1 MTRQT
6 KRLFSN
12 QGKLMVLAMDH
23 AQGGLMGGLEKPLDL
38 ARQYADSLLDG
49 FLMNVG
55 PAAVMQEPALL
66 GKKLLLRAGFGGSMQ
81 ATDFTNVHRNHV
93 SPQTALRLGADA
105 VVMMVTIGGAD
116 YQSLQDAASAID
128 AYHQLGIPVIA
139 EILASDFSKTMTYDI
154 QANGARIA
162 AELGADVVKAF
173 YTENFDKVVAYC
185 PVPIILAGGP
195 KDQDIASV
203 ARRAVDVGVKG
214 FAFGRNLFQNPQA
227 GQLIRTLDGILRG

>member
-1 MTRQT
+1 ME
-6 KRLFSN
+6 
-12 QGKLMVLAMDH
+12 
-23 AQGGLMGGLEKPLDL
+23 GLEKPLDL
-38 ARQYADSLLDG
+38 ARRHADSPLGG

-66 GKKLLLRAGFGGSMQ
+66 EEAPAARRFGGSMQ
-81 ATDFTNVHRNHV
+81 ASEFAMSTATV

-116 YQSLQDAASAID
+116 YQGLQDAAGAID
-128 AYHQLGIPVIA
+128 AYHQLGIPVVA
-139 EILASDFSKTMTYDI
+139 EILASDFSQTMTYEI

-185 PVPIILAGGP
+185 PVPILLAGGP
-195 KDQDIASV
+195 KDHDILVV
-203 ARRAVDVGVKG
+203 AHRAVDVGVRG

-227 GQLIRTLDGILRG
+227 GQLIQMLDSILRG